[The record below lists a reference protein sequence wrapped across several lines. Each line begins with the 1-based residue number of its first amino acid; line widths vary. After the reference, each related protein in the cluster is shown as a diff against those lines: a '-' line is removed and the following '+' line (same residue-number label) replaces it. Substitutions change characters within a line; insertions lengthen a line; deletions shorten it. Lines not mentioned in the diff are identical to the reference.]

1 MRGIHHHIS
10 YLILNYE
17 IEFFVRLYLRTSP
30 QPPFKCIGLA
40 VGSLGYKYNK
50 GEHLKGDW
58 GKFSPGIPPPT
69 RYKKFYFVIQGV
81 KVPLI
86 HFSATGAAVCEPS
99 PPYSTKIN
107 RTISGSSY
115 GAKDANQACE
125 LAGRRVITIFYL
137 NY

>member
-50 GEHLKGDW
+50 GEHLKGGW

-69 RYKKFYFVIQGV
+69 RYKKFYFVIQGY
-81 KVPLI
+81 L
-86 HFSATGAAVCEPS
+86 
-99 PPYSTKIN
+99 KIN
-107 RTISGSSY
+107 ARAISISCGLVSLKKTS
-115 GAKDANQACE
+115 DAGTKA
-125 LAGRRVITIFYL
+125 
-137 NY
+137 

>member
-50 GEHLKGDW
+50 GEHLKGGW

-69 RYKKFYFVIQGV
+69 RYKKFCFVIQGNWV
-81 KVPLI
+81 QCFVVARTK
-86 HFSATGAAVCEPS
+86 CE
-99 PPYSTKIN
+99 
-107 RTISGSSY
+107 RLLSY
-115 GAKDANQACE
+115 FAP
-125 LAGRRVITIFYL
+125 R
-137 NY
+137 

>member
-50 GEHLKGDW
+50 GEHLKGGRGEVQHRDLTANPIQ
-58 GKFSPGIPPPT
+58 KILFRNSRFLDIIIIKLCALKQ
-69 RYKKFYFVIQGV
+69 KKFICILTVMPFN
-81 KVPLI
+81 
-86 HFSATGAAVCEPS
+86 A
-99 PPYSTKIN
+99 
-107 RTISGSSY
+107 
-115 GAKDANQACE
+115 
-125 LAGRRVITIFYL
+125 
-137 NY
+137 